1 MASPSS
7 IESIGVPQEA
17 ASAERGAQ
25 PGGSPRLLL
34 CVPSLPED
42 VLPGLLADL
51 ATVFRKD
58 EVLIASPDLEE
69 PESAQALPLTVFDGT
84 RVRSDWVLTAGDYL
98 AANELAQRHDAAQV
112 LLLGADVCT
121 LPATAIRQMADRIAE
136 GADLIVPAYSV
147 GAHDGLVTSALLY
160 PLTRALFAANIRFPL
175 PMDVAM
181 SRRMVERMAAVA
193 QRQAASQSDAL
204 FWPVAEAAVSAFN
217 VRQVDCDAPIP
228 PAPASS
234 DFNTLFVGVAGGIFG
249 DIEAKAPFWQR
260 SRGPAVT
267 IREIPPVQQTGG
279 SDLAE
284 EVPGMVEAFRLA
296 HRNLQEI
303 WALALPPQSL
313 LALKKLSIAEP
324 AAFTIAPALW
334 ARLVYDFALAFHLR
348 ALNRGHLLGAFTP
361 VYLAWVA
368 STLRTVTDDASA
380 AAHREET
387 AVAFEREKPYLVARW
402 RWPDRFNP

>member
-7 IESIGVPQEA
+7 IEGFGVPQEA
-17 ASAERGAQ
+17 ASAERELQ
-25 PGGSPRLLL
+25 PSASPRLLL
-34 CVPSLPED
+34 CVPSLPGN

-69 PESAQALPLTVFDGT
+69 PESTPALPLTVFDGT
-84 RVRSDWVLTAGDYL
+84 RVRSDWVLTAGDYI

-112 LLLGADVCT
+112 LLLGADVCA
-121 LPATAIRQMADRIAE
+121 LPAAEIRAMADRVAA
-136 GADLIVPAYSV
+136 GTDLIVPAYSLS
-147 GAHDGLVTSALLY
+147 AHDGLVNSALLY

-175 PMDVAM
+175 PMDAAM

-193 QRQAASQSDAL
+193 HRQAASQSDAL
-204 FWPVAEAAVSAFN
+204 LWPVAEAAATAFS
-217 VRQVDCDAPIP
+217 VRQVDSDAPTP
-228 PAPASS
+228 PAPAAS
-234 DFNTLFVGVAGGIFG
+234 DFNTLFVSVAGGIFG

-260 SRGPAVT
+260 SRGPAVA
-267 IREIPPVQQTGG
+267 IRETPPAQRTES

-284 EVPGMVEAFRLA
+284 ELPGMVEAFRLA

-324 AAFTIAPALW
+324 AAFTIDPAFW

-380 AAHREET
+380 AVHREET
-387 AVAFEREKPYLVARW
+387 AAAFEREKSYLVARW